1 MDLGIKYSITLS
13 MIDINENTVSLILVS
28 FSGKF
33 NFSNLRKLLLSNHH
47 TFVTVPLI
55 VTPRVPRSVAA
66 VTSNLSSSFFSLK
79 TSTVPT
85 ETTAT
90 FEPLGF
96 MHTLVIPRNMRLF
109 TYVFAALALQALA
122 VVAIPGRLSSKTC
135 AANCDQEGEEQCVYT
150 YIRTCTDGCWVFN
163 WNYPQ
168 RC

>member
-1 MDLGIKYSITLS
+1 VALPRFYGLGVKDSITLS

-28 FSGKF
+28 FSV
-33 NFSNLRKLLLSNHH
+33 
-47 TFVTVPLI
+47 VTVPLI